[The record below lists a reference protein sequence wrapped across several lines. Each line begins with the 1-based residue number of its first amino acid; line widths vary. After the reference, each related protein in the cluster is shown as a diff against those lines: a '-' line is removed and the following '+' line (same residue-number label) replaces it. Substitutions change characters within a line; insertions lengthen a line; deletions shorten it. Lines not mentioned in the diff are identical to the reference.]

1 MDEKNPFHRIE
12 LLSKFYVEIMM
23 LILFFGT
30 LMLFI
35 FNWETRFFGIKL
47 DGNSA
52 DIVLFVEVIIPLIIF
67 GLLFIQRN
75 KKIQNFFVLIA
86 ILYAAFLLILNGC
99 IRLLHNSVDSS
110 DCANFNPISPIIII
124 FIWIPSILF
133 TITII
138 SQIFAK
144 LTIAEGKD

>member
-110 DCANFNPISPIIII
+110 D
-124 FIWIPSILF
+124 
-133 TITII
+133 
-138 SQIFAK
+138 
-144 LTIAEGKD
+144 

>member
-1 MDEKNPFHRIE
+1 MDGKNPFHRIE
-12 LLSKFYVEIMM
+12 LLSKWYAEIMM

-52 DIVLFVEVIIPLIIF
+52 GIVLFIEVIIPLIIF

-75 KKIQNFFVLIA
+75 KKFQNFFVLAA

-99 IRLLHNSVDSS
+99 IRFLRNSIDSS
-110 DCANFNPISPIIII
+110 DCANFNPISPVIII
-124 FIWIPSILF
+124 FIWIPAVLF
-133 TITII
+133 TVTII
-138 SQIFAK
+138 SQIFVS
-144 LTIAEGKD
+144 LTIAEGKE